1 MKRLSI
7 KVFVLSIL
15 SAMLVLSATAQQEFV
30 LDSDNSKLKI
40 TGTSSV
46 HDWEMSAEM
55 FSCETTVELDS
66 QRITSINAI
75 DFSVKV
81 EDLESGKRIMNNKAH
96 DALKEKRHP
105 EIRFRFDSGD
115 PVTITEGEAK
125 LAGTLNIAG
134 KSRKVELAANFNQ
147 VRNNRF
153 SVNGMVPLKMTDFDI
168 EPPTAMLGA
177 IETGDEI
184 TVNFD
189 FKFTKTPDQI
199 SDISP
204 VK

>member
-46 HDWEMSAEM
+46 HDWEMSAET